1 MLAVG
6 LIHMN
11 GRLYDP
17 LLHRF
22 LSPDNYVQD
31 PTNSQNFNRYGYV
44 LNNPLSH
51 VDPSGEIIPLLVFV
65 GAAIIGGGANVW
77 SNWDKIV
84 KNPWSAVSYF
94 ASGAVGGAVSVV
106 NPWLGGSITG
116 VANIGVDAAYGN
128 IPKFS
133 GFKDVAKYLG
143 GKVLDGLGAAGA
155 GGISKWGYNLAGKLG
170 WIQTG
175 AFNATSFLVG
185 AGTEGVASSVT
196 APEFILKNTRTT
208 ILEPLLETGANTAK
222 GLGNIFPKTESV
234 IGHVFR
240 DAAGHVNPTTI
251 ASQNRYIN
259 LFESVGNNLD
269 NINPN
274 VLNNFQLS
282 TKGFQ
287 GFSQVFRNGK
297 QVWVQTINGKIFDA
311 GVNIIPK

>member
-1 MLAVG
+1 
-6 LIHMN
+6 MN
-11 GRLYDP
+11 ARLYDP

-31 PTNSQNFNRYGYV
+31 PFNSQNYNRYAYV
-44 LNNPLSH
+44 LNNPLAH
-51 VDPSGEIIPLLVFV
+51 IDPSGEIIPLLVFV

-196 APEFILKNTRTT
+196 APEFILKNTKTT
-208 ILEPLLETGANTAK
+208 LLEPLLETGANVGKSAATK
-222 GLGNIFPKTESV
+222 GGSHLVYEGLDAAGKVKYVGIT
-234 IGHVFR
+234 GR
-240 DAAGHVNPTTI
+240 DAAVRFGEHLNSGTARSFLDYRVVEG
-251 ASQNRYIN
+251 ASGLTKAEAKVWEQTLIN
-259 LFESVGNNLD
+259 ELGLQSKGGQLLNKINSV
-269 NINPN
+269 
-274 VLNNFQLS
+274 
-282 TKGFQ
+282 
-287 GFSQVFRNGK
+287 
-297 QVWVQTINGKIFDA
+297 A
-311 GVNIIPK
+311 PKNWWQYGIK

>member
-31 PTNSQNFNRYGYV
+31 PFNSQNYNRYAYV
-44 LNNPLSH
+44 LNNPLAH
-51 VDPSGEIIPLLVFV
+51 IDPSGEIIPLLVFV

-208 ILEPLLETGANTAK
+208 ILEPLLETGANTGTKLLGTARNNLLNTIQDTKLYNMVNDLYRPGATIGSGSTADFIREVGDTGHIIKGKNYVK
-222 GLGNIFPKTESV
+222 GLESL
-234 IGHVFR
+234 INSGKLAGKDSEIAKYILNDLQ
-240 DAAGHVNPTTI
+240 DALKLA
-251 ASQNRYIN
+251 Q
-259 LFESVGNNLD
+259 
-269 NINPN
+269 
-274 VLNNFQLS
+274 
-282 TKGFQ
+282 
-287 GFSQVFRNGK
+287 
-297 QVWVQTINGKIFDA
+297 
-311 GVNIIPK
+311 

>member
-1 MLAVG
+1 
-6 LIHMN
+6 MN

-31 PTNSQNFNRYGYV
+31 PFNSQNYNRYAYV
-44 LNNPLSH
+44 LNNPLAH
-51 VDPSGEIIPLLVFV
+51 IDPSGEIIPLLVFV

-175 AFNATSFLVG
+175 AFNGTSFLVG

-208 ILEPLLETGANTAK
+208 ILEPLLETGAGAVK
-222 GLGNIFPKTESV
+222 QGLRAANGIEISCFTSHGV
-234 IGHVFR
+234 DRAIGSLGR
-240 DAAGHVNPTTI
+240 NGVNPTSILDALKSPLKINETVI
-251 ASQNRYIN
+251 DKFGRASQRFIGR
-259 LFESVGNNLD
+259 FGEVVV
-269 NINPN
+269 NP
-274 VLNNFQLS
+274 
-282 TKGFQ
+282 
-287 GFSQVFRNGK
+287 
-297 QVWVQTINGKIFDA
+297 QTGKIIS
-311 GVNIIPK
+311 VNPTSSSKAAKLLKLIGP